1 MAARRAGMGQRVG
14 MAERQVEMAARQAG
28 TVQQAEMAAQ
38 RVGTAERRA
47 EMAARQAG
55 TREVGMAQGVWMAA
69 QQAGMA
75 AQ

>member
-1 MAARRAGMGQRVG
+1 M
-14 MAERQVEMAARQAG
+14 
-28 TVQQAEMAAQ
+28 
-38 RVGTAERRA
+38 AERRA

-75 AQ
+75 QGVWMAAQQAGMAAQ